1 MSVRHNSQSGHFCDH
16 GSPLILLL
24 LVVCMKNLHESTYSV
39 PIIVV
44 VQYIFWHFV
53 FFIHL
58 SSSLLSVAEIPGI
71 EPGSKGS
78 KPLCY
83 PLHHIP
89 FVFTDMSVCAAD
101 LCTSPVATK
110 LGLTA
115 MTIPPEQL
123 LWHVF
128 PPSQSVYTVL
138 VNKC

>member
-1 MSVRHNSQSGHFCDH
+1 MWRRYPESNRDLRVRN
-16 GSPLILLL
+16 
-24 LVVCMKNLHESTYSV
+24 
-39 PIIVV
+39 
-44 VQYIFWHFV
+44 
-53 FFIHL
+53 
-58 SSSLLSVAEIPGI
+58 
-71 EPGSKGS
+71 
-78 KPLCY
+78 PLCY

-89 FVFTDMSVCAAD
+89 FVFTDMSVCAVD

-128 PPSQSVYTVL
+128 PPLHTVYTVI